1 MLRYIL
7 FGRAPSGRAFCFKS
21 SHDGYMRRA
30 AIVVW
35 AFRFNPSRNRC
46 PFMLLLFNFNLGL
59 APQKMIAHFLFFV
72 AFIISTNAIG
82 NKINGSEA
90 IQIGGI
96 KQWIKF
102 KGDNNQAPVLLFLH
116 GGPGNSVMAYA
127 DKFTSELQ
135 QHFIVVQW
143 DQRGSGQTDVLNN
156 YLGPLTVSL
165 FVSDA
170 IELIRSLASKF
181 SQEKIY
187 LMGHSWG
194 GYLGLRV
201 AAERPELL
209 KGYFAVSPM
218 INQLESERLS
228 LNSMIEKANKENNK
242 QAASEFDQVKIPFEN
257 GEQLYYHRKW
267 LSKFMAS
274 SIPTRAKVATW
285 ASKWLTLFNEAS
297 QTNFF
302 EFAPELKC
310 PVYFLIGSNDYQ
322 THFSLAE
329 SYYQQVVCKEKKLY
343 WFTDSAH
350 NPHLTEPLKFQKI
363 IIDIKKQT
371 SQL

>member
-1 MLRYIL
+1 MLRYIF
-7 FGRAPSGRAFCFKS
+7 FGRAPSGRAFRFKS

-46 PFMLLLFNFNLGL
+46 LFMLLLFNFNLGL

-242 QAASEFDQVKIPFEN
+242 QAASELDQVKIPFEN